1 MANHNDSRWADVP
14 VLTSEITY
22 LEMLAHPNL
31 SPVDLGGLSLHRI
44 ETPDVDEYLDIY
56 RAVGRDYLWN
66 YRPGQTR
73 EEIELVLRAT
83 STTLYLLKDSD
94 HTIGMAELD
103 TRPETGV
110 ELVHFGLIPGLLHR
124 GIGRK
129 FLTNVIE
136 LVWRTSPARLWLS
149 TCGLDHPKAIKFY
162 ESAGF
167 LIFKRTVGEF
177 KDWRFTGFYEMSDAP
192 QIPLGTKRASS

>member
-1 MANHNDSRWADVP
+1 MASHNESRWADVP

-22 LEMLAHPNL
+22 LEMTANPKL
-31 SPVDLGGLSLHRI
+31 SSVELGGLHLHRV
-44 ETPDVDEYLDIY
+44 ETPNVDEYLEIY
-56 RAVGRDYLWN
+56 RAVGRDYIWN

-73 EEIELVLRAT
+73 EEIEQVLRSP
-83 STTLYLLKDSD
+83 STTLYLLRDGEL
-94 HTIGMAELD
+94 TVGMAELD
-103 TRPETGV
+103 TKPETGV

-129 FLTNVIE
+129 FLTTIIE

-149 TCGLDHPKAIKFY
+149 TCGLDHPKAVKFY

-167 LIFKRTVGEF
+167 HVFKRTEGEF

-192 QIPLGTKRASS
+192 QIPFGRKRG